1 MENIATETTTT
12 VPAPAPVKP
21 VKKARKAVKARAKA
35 TVSAKPVAAK
45 KAKKTKL
52 RLIAEY
58 THLRWVPRKE
68 ICKKFGI
75 VDNTA
80 RHYIGRL
87 AHTKGYDVEYR
98 KNDDNHGEYRTLKLA
113 ATK

>member
-1 MENIATETTTT
+1 METATEITTNT
-12 VPAPAPVKP
+12 PAPAAP
-21 VKKARKAVKARAKA
+21 KARK
-35 TVSAKPVAAK
+35 PVAK
-45 KAKKTKL
+45 KAKATTKATTKAPVKAAAKKTVL
-52 RLIAEY
+52 RQIGEFTY
-58 THLRWVPRKE
+58 RRWVPRKE

-87 AHTKGYDVEYR
+87 AHTEGYDVEYR

-113 ATK
+113 K

>member
-12 VPAPAPVKP
+12 VPAPTAP
-21 VKKARKAVKARAKA
+21 KARKAPAKKVKARAKA
-35 TVSAKPVAAK
+35 AVAAKPVE
-45 KAKKTKL
+45 KKTKL
-52 RLIAEY
+52 RQIAEF
-58 THLRWVPRKE
+58 THRRWVPRKE

-87 AHTKGYDVEYR
+87 AHTPGYDVEYR

-113 ATK
+113 AK